1 MNASPVTKVKNS
13 IQKSIAL
20 GILREGDR
28 LESVRDLCRTYN
40 TCKDSIC
47 KALAELA
54 KMGLIELEARKAPR
68 IRPWKEKKIALL
80 YASKTEVFYDIFW
93 NEYAQGILAAFEE
106 HPEYK
111 VEIFNIATAGSAAIA
126 EAIEKENYC
135 GIISLGYQYF
145 DRDNFRHL
153 NEFGLPMVFTGPD
166 PMEGTVNFCPEF
178 SAALNEIAER
188 LQFPELP
195 VPLYCLHTRSGLKNV
210 TYSEK
215 FYQTGKM
222 LQKHFGISISK
233 DDIAQRENDD
243 DLAFLAQITE
253 KLRRRKRPNIAI
265 LDSDSI
271 GPVFFRALHDT
282 GLRCPEDIAVFSFDN
297 LPAAQF
303 TIPALTTIDL
313 KRAETG
319 RLAAQHLLDCLDGKP
334 AISTQYSAAVI
345 FRESFPL
352 KTTHHKKYK
361 TNNGETK

>member
-1 MNASPVTKVKNS
+1 
-13 IQKSIAL
+13 
-20 GILREGDR
+20 
-28 LESVRDLCRTYN
+28 
-40 TCKDSIC
+40 
-47 KALAELA
+47 
-54 KMGLIELEARKAPR
+54 MGLIELEARKAPR

-111 VEIFNIATAGSAAIA
+111 VAIFNIATAGSAAIA

-233 DDIAQRENDD
+233 DDIAQRERMTTIS
-243 DLAFLAQITE
+243 LSLHR
-253 KLRRRKRPNIAI
+253 LRKNCVAENARTSPSSTPTASVRSFSALCMTQVCAVRKI
-265 LDSDSI
+265 
-271 GPVFFRALHDT
+271 
-282 GLRCPEDIAVFSFDN
+282 LRCFPS
-297 LPAAQF
+297 
-303 TIPALTTIDL
+303 TI
-313 KRAETG
+313 
-319 RLAAQHLLDCLDGKP
+319 
-334 AISTQYSAAVI
+334 
-345 FRESFPL
+345 FPL
-352 KTTHHKKYK
+352 RNSRFPH
-361 TNNGETK
+361 

>member
-1 MNASPVTKVKNS
+1 MKASPVTKVKSS
-13 IQKSIAL
+13 IQKNIAL
-20 GILREGDR
+20 GVLREGDR
-28 LESVRDLCRTYN
+28 LESVRDLCRTYG
-40 TCKDSIC
+40 TSKDTIS

-80 YASKTEVFYDIFW
+80 YASKTEIFYDTFW
-93 NEYAQGILAAFEE
+93 DEYAQGILAAFEE

-111 VEIFNIATAGSAAIA
+111 VAIFNIATAGSAAIA

-153 NEFGLPMVFTGPD
+153 NELGLPMVFTGPD
-166 PMEGTVNFCPEF
+166 PMEGTINICSEF
-178 SAALNEIAER
+178 SAALNEIAEQ
-188 LQFPELP
+188 LQFPEPP
-195 VPLYCLHTRSGLKNV
+195 VPLYCLHTGNGLKNV

-282 GLRCPEDIAVFSFDN
+282 GLRCPEGIAVFSFDN

-352 KTTHHKKYK
+352 KTIHHKKYK